1 MIAFGEEAVNILDF
15 FVSGF
20 KFSVTINLFQSLN
33 FYKDIPET

>member
-20 KFSVTINLFQSLN
+20 KFSVTINLFQSFKLLQR
-33 FYKDIPET
+33 YI